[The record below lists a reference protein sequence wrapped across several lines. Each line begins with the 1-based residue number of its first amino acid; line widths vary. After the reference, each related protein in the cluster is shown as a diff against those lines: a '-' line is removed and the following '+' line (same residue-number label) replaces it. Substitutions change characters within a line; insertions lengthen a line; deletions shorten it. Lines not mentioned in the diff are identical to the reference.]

1 MAEPRLPQN
10 DCVCIGTALKQIDA
24 GFVMRRKLAAL
35 AVLTVLAGGFLL
47 PVPRLRAQEPA
58 EQGGGGRGQFAG
70 MQRVGGEVTA
80 IAGATLTIKT
90 EDGATAQI
98 VTTDN
103 TRVMKGRGVTVKVA
117 DLKVG
122 DGVMAMGNLDA
133 PNKTLHAAMVM
144 ATDAAEV
151 KKLREN
157 LGKTY
162 IAGKVTAIDL
172 DNAKMTVMRADGVS
186 QTIGFDETTSFK
198 RGRAGRGGGGGGFGG
213 GFGGGGGAEAPATA
227 PAPTGESITL
237 ADVKV
242 GDQVAGQGVL
252 KSGVFVPAQLTVATP
267 GQGRRRGGEGGPNG
281 APGAPPAPGAATN

>member
-1 MAEPRLPQN
+1 
-10 DCVCIGTALKQIDA
+10 
-24 GFVMRRKLAAL
+24 MRRKLATL
-35 AVLTVLAGGFLL
+35 AVLTMLTGGFLL
-47 PVPRLRAQEPA
+47 PVGRLRAQDPGA
-58 EQGGGGRGQFAG
+58 QGGGRGQFAG
-70 MQRVGGEVTA
+70 MQRAGGEITA
-80 IAGATLTIKT
+80 IAGATLTVKA
-90 EDGATAQI
+90 EDGSSFQI

-172 DNAKMTVMRADGVS
+172 DNAKMTVTRPDGVS

-198 RGRAGRGGGGGGFGG
+198 RGRAGRGGGE
-213 GFGGGGGAEAPATA
+213 FGGGGGEAPANA
-227 PAPTGESITL
+227 AAPTGESITL

-242 GDQVAGQGVL
+242 SDQVGGQGTL

-267 GQGRRRGGEGGPNG
+267 GQGRRRGGEGEPNA
-281 APGAPPAPGAATN
+281 APGAPPAPSAATN

>member
-10 DCVCIGTALKQIDA
+10 DCVCIDTALKQIDA
-24 GFVMRRKLAAL
+24 GFVMRRNLATL
-35 AVLTVLAGGFLL
+35 AVLTMLAVGFLR
-47 PVPRLRAQEPA
+47 PVRGLRAQEPA

-80 IAGATLTIKT
+80 VAGATLTIKA
-90 EDGATAQI
+90 EDGSTVQV

-172 DNAKMTVMRADGVS
+172 DNAKMTVLRADGVS

-198 RGRAGRGGGGGGFGG
+198 RGRAGRGGGFGG
-213 GFGGGGGAEAPATA
+213 GFGGGGAEAPATA
-227 PAPTGESITL
+227 PTPSGESITL

-242 GDQVAGQGVL
+242 GDQVAGQGTL
-252 KSGVFVPAQLTVATP
+252 KSGVFVPAQLTIATP
-267 GQGRRRGGEGGPNG
+267 GQGRRRGGEGGPNA
-281 APGAPPAPGAATN
+281 APSAPPAPGAATN

>member
-1 MAEPRLPQN
+1 M
-10 DCVCIGTALKQIDA
+10 
-24 GFVMRRKLAAL
+24 
-35 AVLTVLAGGFLL
+35 LAGGFLL
-47 PVPRLRAQEPA
+47 PVRVLTAQEPA

-80 IAGATLTIKT
+80 IAGATLTIKA
-90 EDGATAQI
+90 EDGSTAQI

-103 TRVMKGRGVTVKVA
+103 TRIMKGRGVTVKIA

-198 RGRAGRGGGGGGFGG
+198 RGRAGRGGGFGG
-213 GFGGGGGAEAPATA
+213 GFGGGGAEAPANA

-242 GDQVAGQGVL
+242 GDQIAGQGSL

-267 GQGRRRGGEGGPNG
+267 GQGRRRGGEGGPSA
-281 APGAPPAPGAATN
+281 APVAPPAPGAATN

>member
-90 EDGATAQI
+90 EDGGTAQI

-122 DGVMAMGNLDA
+122 D
-133 PNKTLHAAMVM
+133 
-144 ATDAAEV
+144 
-151 KKLREN
+151 
-157 LGKTY
+157 
-162 IAGKVTAIDL
+162 
-172 DNAKMTVMRADGVS
+172 
-186 QTIGFDETTSFK
+186 
-198 RGRAGRGGGGGGFGG
+198 
-213 GFGGGGGAEAPATA
+213 
-227 PAPTGESITL
+227 
-237 ADVKV
+237 
-242 GDQVAGQGVL
+242 QVAGQGAL

>member
-1 MAEPRLPQN
+1 LAEPRLPQN

-24 GFVMRRKLAAL
+24 GFVMRRNLATL
-35 AVLTVLAGGFLL
+35 AVLTMLAVGFLR
-47 PVPRLRAQEPA
+47 PVRGLRAQEPA

-80 IAGATLTIKT
+80 VAGATLTIKA
-90 EDGATAQI
+90 EDGSTVQV

-172 DNAKMTVMRADGVS
+172 DNAKMTVLRADGVS

-198 RGRAGRGGGGGGFGG
+198 RGRAGRGGGFGG
-213 GFGGGGGAEAPATA
+213 GFGGGGAEAPATA
-227 PAPTGESITL
+227 PTPSGESITL

-242 GDQVAGQGVL
+242 GDQVAGQGTL
-252 KSGVFVPAQLTVATP
+252 KSGVFVPAQLTIATP
-267 GQGRRRGGEGGPNG
+267 GQGRRRGGEGGPNA
-281 APGAPPAPGAATN
+281 APSAPPAPGAATN

>member
-1 MAEPRLPQN
+1 M
-10 DCVCIGTALKQIDA
+10 
-24 GFVMRRKLAAL
+24 
-35 AVLTVLAGGFLL
+35 LAGVSLL
-47 PVPRLRAQEPA
+47 PGRGLRAQEPG

-70 MQRVGGEVTA
+70 MQRIGGEVTA
-80 IAGATLTIKT
+80 VAGATLTVKL
-90 EDGATAQI
+90 EDGSSFQV

-122 DGVMAMGNLDA
+122 DGIMAMGNLDA

-198 RGRAGRGGGGGGFGG
+198 RGRAGRGGGFGG
-213 GFGGGGGAEAPATA
+213 GFGGGGAEAPATA
-227 PAPTGESITL
+227 PSGESITL

-242 GDQVAGQGVL
+242 GDQVAGQGAL
-252 KSGVFVPAQLTVATP
+252 KSGVFVPAQLTIATP
-267 GQGRRRGGEGGPNG
+267 GQGRRRGGEGGPN
-281 APGAPPAPGAATN
+281 AASGVPTN